1 MNISRRRFIQ
11 GAAALPLAT
20 VPALAFASAAEPLP
34 TAEDIMYKGADAGR
48 PAAFTDD
55 RAKPVLVECAK
66 KIKVLE
72 DDGSDAH
79 WMSNNVMEWTVAH
92 CEVELNIL
100 AGIALLSTYQLHIG
114 PDEMPVFDSYVKKTQ
129 AFIFP
134 KHLSSA
140 AKMSMTSQN
149 LIWMPY
155 AKRLLAL
162 LTH

>member
-20 VPALAFASAAEPLP
+20 VPALAFASESLP

-48 PAAFTDD
+48 PQAFTDN

-72 DDGSDAH
+72 DGGSDAH

-92 CEVELNIL
+92 GEVKLNIL

-114 PDEMPVFDSYVKKTQ
+114 PDQMPVFDSYAKAVTD
-129 AFIFP
+129 FMFP
-134 KHLSSA
+134 GKEKWDEYH
-140 AKMSMTSQN
+140 AKMEAIREEVANIANTLS
-149 LIWMPY
+149 
-155 AKRLLAL
+155 
-162 LTH
+162 